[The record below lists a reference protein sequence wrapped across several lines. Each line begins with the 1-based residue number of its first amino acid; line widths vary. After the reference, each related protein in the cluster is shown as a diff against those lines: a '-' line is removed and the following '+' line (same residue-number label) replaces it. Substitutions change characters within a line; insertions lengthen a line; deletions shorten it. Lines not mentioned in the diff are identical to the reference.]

1 MEFRIKSIFLVPK
14 NSAKAIR
21 TIEFA
26 LDKVNVI
33 TGGSEKGKST
43 LIAIVDYCLG
53 SGKCRI
59 PTRKIR
65 NYTEWFG
72 LHIALADGNEL
83 LIARKEPGDQISSGD
98 MFMREGAN
106 LILPDKILG
115 NCNVNEVKTRLN
127 NIAGLSNINFAD
139 DGAKIGFDSHP
150 SFRDFA
156 SFLFQP
162 QYIIAN
168 QSSLFYRTDQMAQ
181 RQKLISI
188 FSYVLQA
195 VDNVYLELKE
205 ELKQIDRD
213 LYDLNKEV
221 EKKRRSIN
229 RWVGQLRGFFNQ
241 AKEFGLLKND
251 TYPDDNWT
259 TSDYISKLKKV
270 PEELNATT
278 LFQVSVDSV
287 AVTSN
292 RISDL
297 TSLELNIAYDLQN
310 LKHRQELL
318 NRLIEGNSN
327 YRDDLL
333 QQHGRLK
340 TSSWFNELLSK
351 HEEECPFCLSKTN
364 NGKEYLATLIKTNNE
379 IISKGTQL
387 NDNVTVLRGEHK
399 KVSGEIRTL
408 LTKLNETRQELAVLR
423 QNGDE
428 DNRRLNTINS
438 IYRFAGMI
446 ETELSNYES
455 YTKDTSTEEQITQL
469 EARKLA
475 ISKLINQEIIDNKI
489 KKAKKKITDGI
500 SFYAEKFKAEN
511 YAELIQFNE
520 KDLTLTFVSDTGRTD
535 ALYEIGSGSNFMAYH
550 ISTILA
556 FHEFFLSKDKH
567 PAPNFIFLDQPTQV
581 YFPETDVEISEKSED
596 MIRVRRIFD
605 VLNEAVKRTR
615 NQLQII
621 ILEHVGEYAW
631 TGFENIIKVKRWRDD
646 EPDENDRALIPNSW
660 FD

>member
-1 MEFRIKSIFLVPK
+1 MEFRIKSIFLIPK
-14 NSAKAIR
+14 NPEKSIR

-53 SGKCRI
+53 SSKCRI

-72 LHIALADGNEL
+72 LHITLANNQEL
-83 LIARKEPGDQISSGD
+83 IIARKEPGELIASGD
-98 MFMREGAN
+98 MFMKEGTN
-106 LILPDKILG
+106 LIVPNAILG

-127 NIAGLSNINFAD
+127 NLAGLSGLNFAEE
-139 DGAKIGFDSHP
+139 GSKIGFESHP
-150 SFRDFA
+150 SFRDFV

-188 FSYVLQA
+188 FNYVLQA
-195 VDNVYLELKE
+195 VDNTYLELKE

-213 LYDLNKEV
+213 LNDLNKEID
-221 EKKRRSIN
+221 KKTRSIN
-229 RWVGQLRGFFNQ
+229 RWIGQLRGYFNQ
-241 AKEFGLLKND
+241 AKEFGLLKD
-251 TYPDDNWT
+251 DGYPEENWGT
-259 TSDYISKLKKV
+259 LDYINKLKKV
-270 PEELNATT
+270 PEELNSLTS
-278 LFQVSVDSV
+278 FQVSVDSV
-287 AVTSN
+287 AITSN
-292 RISDL
+292 RISEL
-297 TSLELNIAYDLQN
+297 TSLELNIAYDIQN

-340 TSSWFNELLSK
+340 TSSWFNQLLSK

-364 NGKEYLATLIKTNNE
+364 NGKKYIAKLIKTNNE

-387 NDNVTVLRGEHK
+387 NDNVTVLKGEQR
-399 KVSGEIRTL
+399 KVSSQIRML
-408 LTKLNETRQELAVLR
+408 LTRLNEARQELSVLKR
-423 QNGDE
+423 SGDE
-428 DNRRLNTINS
+428 DNKRLNTINS
-438 IYRFAGMI
+438 IYRFGGMI

-455 YTKDTSTEEQITQL
+455 YTKDTSAQDEIKKL

-475 ISKLINQEIIDNKI
+475 INKQINQDIIDNKV
-489 KKAKKKITDGI
+489 KKSKKIITDAI

-511 YAELIQFNE
+511 HAELIQFNE
-520 KDLTLTFVSDTGRTD
+520 KDLTLTFVSESGRAD

-556 FHEFFLSKDKH
+556 FHEFFLGRTKH
-567 PAPNFIFLDQPTQV
+567 PAPNFVFFDQPTQV
-581 YFPETDVEISEKSED
+581 YFPETDIEISEKSED
-596 MIRVRRIFD
+596 VTRVRRIFE
-605 VLNEAVKRTR
+605 VLNEAVKRTK

-646 EPDENDRALIPNSW
+646 ESDEDDRALIPNSW

>member
-14 NSAKAIR
+14 NPEKATR

-72 LHIALADGNEL
+72 LHIVMANNQEL
-83 LIARKEPGDQISSGD
+83 LITRREPGEQITSGD
-98 MFMREGAN
+98 MYMREGID
-106 LILPDKILG
+106 LILPKTIVS
-115 NCNVNEVKTRLN
+115 NCNVNEVKIRLN
-127 NIAGLSNINFAD
+127 NIAGLSNLNFAE
-139 DGAKIGFDSHP
+139 DGVKIGFDSHP
-150 SFRDFA
+150 SFRDFT

-168 QSSLFYRTDQMAQ
+168 QSSLFYRTDLMAH

-188 FSYVLQA
+188 FNYVLQA
-195 VDNVYLELKE
+195 VDNTYLELKE

-213 LYDLNKEV
+213 LYDLNREID
-221 EKKRRSIN
+221 KKTRSIN
-229 RWVGQLRGFFNQ
+229 RWIGQLRGFFNQ

-251 TYPDDNWT
+251 TYPEDDWT
-259 TSDYISKLKKV
+259 TLDYITKLKRV
-270 PEELNATT
+270 PDELNSTT

-292 RISDL
+292 RISEL
-297 TSLELNIAYDLQN
+297 TSTELNIAYDLQN

-351 HEEECPFCLSKTN
+351 HEEKCPFCLSKTN

-379 IISKGTQL
+379 IISRGTQL
-387 NDNVTVLRGEHK
+387 NDNGTILRSEQK
-399 KVSGEIRTL
+399 KVSGEIRAL
-408 LTKLNETRQELAVLR
+408 LTKLNEIRQELNVLR
-423 QNGDE
+423 QSGNE
-428 DNRRLNTINS
+428 DNKRLNTINS

-455 YTKDTSTEEQITQL
+455 YTKDTSTEDQIKKL
-469 EARKLA
+469 EARKVA
-475 ISKLINQEIIDNKI
+475 IHKLINQEIIDNKVR
-489 KKAKKKITDGI
+489 KAKKKITDAI
-500 SFYAEKFKAEN
+500 SFYAEIFKAEN
-511 YAELIQFNE
+511 YAELIQFSE

-550 ISTILA
+550 IATILA
-556 FHEFFLSKDKH
+556 FHEFFLSKGKH
-567 PAPNFIFLDQPTQV
+567 PTPNFIFLDQPTQV

-596 MIRVRRIFD
+596 VIRVRRIFE
-605 VLNEAVKRTR
+605 VLNEAVKRTK

-621 ILEHVGEYAW
+621 ILEHVGDYAW
-631 TGFENIIKVKRWRDD
+631 TGFENIIKVKRWRED

>member
-1 MEFRIKSIFLVPK
+1 
-14 NSAKAIR
+14 
-21 TIEFA
+21 
-26 LDKVNVI
+26 VNVI

-53 SGKCRI
+53 SSKCRI

-72 LHIALADGNEL
+72 LHITLANNQEL
-83 LIARKEPGDQISSGD
+83 IIARKEPGELIASGD
-98 MFMREGAN
+98 MFMKEGTN
-106 LILPDKILG
+106 LIVPNAILG

-127 NIAGLSNINFAD
+127 NLAGLSGLNFAEE
-139 DGAKIGFDSHP
+139 GSKIGFESHP
-150 SFRDFA
+150 SFRDFV

-188 FSYVLQA
+188 FNYVLQA
-195 VDNVYLELKE
+195 VDNTYLELKE

-213 LYDLNKEV
+213 LNDLNKEID
-221 EKKRRSIN
+221 KKTRSIN
-229 RWVGQLRGFFNQ
+229 RWIGQLRGYFNQ
-241 AKEFGLLKND
+241 AKEFGMLKD
-251 TYPDDNWT
+251 DGYPEENWGT
-259 TSDYISKLKKV
+259 LDYINKLKKV
-270 PEELNATT
+270 PEELNSLTS
-278 LFQVSVDSV
+278 FQVSVDSV
-287 AVTSN
+287 AITSN
-292 RISDL
+292 RISEL
-297 TSLELNIAYDLQN
+297 TSLELNIAYDIQN

-340 TSSWFNELLSK
+340 TSSWFNQLLSK

-364 NGKEYLATLIKTNNE
+364 NGKKYIAKLIKTNNE

-387 NDNVTVLRGEHK
+387 NDNVTVLKGEQR
-399 KVSGEIRTL
+399 KVSSQIRML
-408 LTKLNETRQELAVLR
+408 LTRLNEARQELSVLKR
-423 QNGDE
+423 SGDE
-428 DNRRLNTINS
+428 DNKRLNTINS
-438 IYRFAGMI
+438 IYRFGGMI

-455 YTKDTSTEEQITQL
+455 YTKDTSAQDEIKKL

-475 ISKLINQEIIDNKI
+475 INKQINQDIIDNKV
-489 KKAKKKITDGI
+489 KKSKKIITDAI

-511 YAELIQFNE
+511 HAELIQFNE
-520 KDLTLTFVSDTGRTD
+520 KDLTLTFVSESGRAD

-556 FHEFFLSKDKH
+556 FHEFFLGRTKH
-567 PAPNFIFLDQPTQV
+567 PAPNFVFFDQPTQV
-581 YFPETDVEISEKSED
+581 YFPETDIEISEKSED
-596 MIRVRRIFD
+596 VTRVRRIFE
-605 VLNEAVKRTR
+605 VLNEAVKRTK

-646 EPDENDRALIPNSW
+646 ESDEDDRALIPNSW